1 MKTEN
6 TYLIQFDRNDIHNN
20 ITFECTKEELNDAL
34 IEEELMDEGDDYS
47 KFDWVI
53 FENGLM
59 IQG

>member
-6 TYLIQFDRNDIHNN
+6 TYLIQFNRNDVHNN
-20 ITFECTKEELNDAL
+20 VTFNCNKEELNDVL
-34 IEEELMDEGDDYS
+34 IEEELMDEEDDYS
-47 KFDWVI
+47 KFNWVI

>member
-6 TYLIQFDRNDIHNN
+6 TYLIQFDRNDVHNN
-20 ITFECTKEELNDAL
+20 VTFECIKEELNDVL

-47 KFDWVI
+47 KFDWII
-53 FENGLM
+53 FENGLI

>member
-6 TYLIQFDRNDIHNN
+6 TYLIQFDRNDVHNN
-20 ITFECTKEELNDAL
+20 ITFKCTKEELNDVL